1 MYIVT
6 PNIQNPYD
14 SLHHRWMAY
23 PEGSAVEDAAVY
35 AATPEEALQNLLDLS
50 VSAFPVDDVVR
61 VLEDVQ
67 AFLSS
72 FKGSEGRVGE
82 AVHLAQLVNNVLAK
96 VKQQKL

>member
-1 MYIVT
+1 MS
-6 PNIQNPYD
+6 D
-14 SLHHRWMAY
+14 
-23 PEGSAVEDAAVY
+23 
-35 AATPEEALQNLLDLS
+35 
-50 VSAFPVDDVVR
+50 FPREDVVR